1 MAISDREA
9 ELFRA
14 ISDHNRR
21 RILKILGDRPGITI
35 NELCEEFPTS
45 RFAVMKHLNVLEEV
59 GLVRRERDGVSKHV
73 YSQLEGLR
81 EGIEAFLR
89 RIGA

>member
-1 MAISDREA
+1 
-9 ELFRA
+9 
-14 ISDHNRR
+14 
-21 RILKILGDRPGITI
+21 
-35 NELCEEFPTS
+35 
-45 RFAVMKHLNVLEEV
+45 MKHLNMLEEV

-81 EGIEAFLR
+81 EGIEAFSR